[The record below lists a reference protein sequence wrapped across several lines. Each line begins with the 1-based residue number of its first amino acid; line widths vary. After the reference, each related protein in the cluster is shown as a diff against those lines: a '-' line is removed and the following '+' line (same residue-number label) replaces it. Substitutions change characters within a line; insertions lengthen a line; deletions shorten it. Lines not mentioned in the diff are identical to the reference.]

1 MKRSNLSILSIAL
14 LLAAFVTASCGDEKG
29 QQQAEQRAELVET
42 TTLALSEISRDLEF
56 STTLEGWQ
64 TLNVAPSIT
73 GKIEHIYTEVGT
85 NVSAGAMLVRMDQNQ
100 YNTTKLTFANLGVEM
115 QRMESLRESGAVSQQ
130 VYDQTKLSYEQTKE
144 SLAFLEKNT
153 FVKAPFA
160 GVISAKNYEDG
171 ELYSGQPILVLTQI
185 YTLKALIAIPENY
198 YPRVKKGMKVNVES
212 DIYPGEVFPATI
224 EIVYPTIDP
233 ASHTFQAKLRIPN
246 SGLKLR
252 PGMYVK
258 THMSMGMA
266 PAMVVPYQAV
276 LKLTGSNDR
285 YVFLDEGGV
294 AKRVFVKLG
303 QRFDENIELISDEI
317 HEGDHLVTVGQAKLV
332 DGVKL
337 NVTKEN

>member
-1 MKRSNLSILSIAL
+1 MKSRILSLL
-14 LLAAFVTASCGDEKG
+14 LLAAFVTAACGGKQM
-29 QQQAEQRAELVET
+29 QQQAEQRVELVET
-42 TTLALSEISRDLEF
+42 TALATSDISRELEF

-64 TLNVAPSIT
+64 TLNVAPSLT
-73 GKIEHIYTEVGT
+73 GKIEHIYVEVGT
-85 NVSAGAMLVRMDQNQ
+85 SVGAGSMLVRMDQNQ
-100 YNTTKLTFANLGVEM
+100 YTTTKLTYANLGVEL

-130 VYDQTKLSYEQTKE
+130 AYDQTKLNYEQTKE

-153 FVKAPFA
+153 YVRAPFA

-198 YPRVKKGMKVNVES
+198 YPLVKKGMQVNLSSE
-212 DIYPGEVFPATI
+212 IYPGETFPATV
-224 EIVYPTIDP
+224 EVVYPTVDP

-258 THMSMGMA
+258 TRMSLGMA
-266 PAMVVPYQAV
+266 RAMVVPYQAV

-285 YVFLDEGGV
+285 YVFVDDGGV
-294 AKRVFVKLG
+294 ARRVFVKLG
-303 QRFDENIELISDEI
+303 QRFDENIEIISDELQ
-317 HEGDHLVTVGQAKLV
+317 EGDRLVTVGQAKLV
-332 DGVKL
+332 DGSKL

>member
-1 MKRSNLSILSIAL
+1 MKRSNLSILSIV

-42 TTLALSEISRDLEF
+42 TTLAMTEISRDLEF

-64 TLNVAPSIT
+64 TLNVAPSVT

-160 GVISAKNYEDG
+160 GVISTKTYEDG
-171 ELYSGQPILVLTQI
+171 KLYSGQPILVLTQI

-198 YPRVKKGMKVNVES
+198 YPRVKKGMKVNIES
-212 DIYPGEVFPATI
+212 DVYPGEVFPATI
-224 EIVYPTIDP
+224 EVVYPTIDP

-246 SGLKLR
+246 SSLKLR